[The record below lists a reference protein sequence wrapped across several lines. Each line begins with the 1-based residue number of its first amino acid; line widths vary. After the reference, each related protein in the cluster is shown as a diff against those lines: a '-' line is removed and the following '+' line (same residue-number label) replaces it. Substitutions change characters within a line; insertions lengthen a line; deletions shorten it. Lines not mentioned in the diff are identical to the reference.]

1 MVKMGTFILRL
12 TIWFLLTANLGI
24 VNLILG
30 LAFALLLPRPFAAS
44 PPLGKLIR
52 HLGRVLIAIPQAY
65 YEAVQMMIYPHNRER
80 IFLERATSPN
90 IPALV
95 FLDIFLITFT
105 PKTLVI
111 RERETG
117 EYEIHSL
124 ERSQGE

>member
-12 TIWFLLTANLGI
+12 TIWLLLTGHLGI

-30 LAFALLLPRPFAAS
+30 IAFALLLPRPFAAS
-44 PPLGKLIR
+44 PPLGKLVR
-52 HLGRVLIAIPQAY
+52 RLGRVLIAIPQAY
-65 YEAVQMMIYPHNRER
+65 YEAIQMMIYPHNRENF
-80 IFLERATSPN
+80 FLKRASSPN

-117 EYEIHSL
+117 EYEVHSL

>member
-1 MVKMGTFILRL
+1 MVKMGPFILRL
-12 TIWFLLTANLGI
+12 TFWLLLTANLGL

-30 LAFALLLPRPFAAS
+30 ISFALLLPRPFDAS
-44 PPLGKLIR
+44 PPLGKLIKR
-52 HLGRVLIAIPQAY
+52 LGRILMAIPQAY
-65 YEAVQMMIYPHNRER
+65 YEAVQMMIYPHRREK
-80 IFLERATSPN
+80 IVLEKATSPN

-117 EYEIHSL
+117 EYEVHCL
-124 ERSQGE
+124 ERSKSK